1 MKKLF
6 LVYLFSVFSGVGS
19 IGILSVSG
27 MTISTTDLIAVLL
40 ILLFSI
46 SLMKEKKLKLVK
58 GPEMFLS
65 IIFISILIVYPLL
78 GVMIYNYPLN
88 YLTDIF
94 NWILV
99 LIMLFI
105 GINLY
110 SGRAEEFL
118 NDILF
123 ILKISVVGHF
133 IFVALQFLNTN
144 TSLNFNY
151 LLDLRFADSDMK
163 YGHINRF
170 TGGFGSIS
178 ALGILSVFANIIF
191 LERIMFHR
199 NMSMIWFILS
209 MFTLI
214 SSGQRTSFIIWTIYF
229 SIFMIIFAYKNRKLY
244 RYVINSVI
252 ILFTVGIGSYFAWV
266 LNLGRIQS
274 QFSRIKTLLDMFL
287 FRASLNEASGR
298 TVRWHGGVNY
308 LFEQNKDIF
317 GLMANPG
324 HAFPG
329 DPIDSYY
336 VIMLVQGGPILVVFF
351 SILMFIL
358 LRKSLKIYTKN
369 PTFSHISVV
378 SFVVLIIGAFSQAIL
393 NSALGKAILIVG
405 LISMFV
411 CGNDLNNKSFDKSGK
426 LFIN

>member
-170 TGGFGSIS
+170 T
-178 ALGILSVFANIIF
+178 
-191 LERIMFHR
+191 
-199 NMSMIWFILS
+199 
-209 MFTLI
+209 
-214 SSGQRTSFIIWTIYF
+214 
-229 SIFMIIFAYKNRKLY
+229 
-244 RYVINSVI
+244 
-252 ILFTVGIGSYFAWV
+252 
-266 LNLGRIQS
+266 
-274 QFSRIKTLLDMFL
+274 
-287 FRASLNEASGR
+287 
-298 TVRWHGGVNY
+298 
-308 LFEQNKDIF
+308 
-317 GLMANPG
+317 
-324 HAFPG
+324 
-329 DPIDSYY
+329 
-336 VIMLVQGGPILVVFF
+336 
-351 SILMFIL
+351 
-358 LRKSLKIYTKN
+358 
-369 PTFSHISVV
+369 
-378 SFVVLIIGAFSQAIL
+378 
-393 NSALGKAILIVG
+393 
-405 LISMFV
+405 
-411 CGNDLNNKSFDKSGK
+411 
-426 LFIN
+426 